1 MDEVINKI
9 FSFCKETILKDLHMV
24 VLEASYSSHRSD
36 ILGENKFYKIIIY
49 VDNIMKTKGDV
60 MNTLLFTIVHECFH
74 TIQPINEFKYTKDE
88 KYRKNIECNVDYS
101 SALFINKHR
110 EELQQ
115 LLRFNVY
122 PLDPHMIIKSYGIY
136 DLVYNVQNREESYCL
151 FHKVVSLFFMLPDIT
166 IYNLYIKNK
175 NINIV
180 IKRGKEKNIFS
191 ILRDGDIDKNVL
203 NNLLGILYEGYPK
216 DIEKCTLS
224 YKRNELNLSVY
235 FK

>member
-9 FSFCKETILKDLHMV
+9 FGFCKETILKDLPIIH
-24 VLEASYSSHRSD
+24 LEISHSAPNSY

-49 VDNIMKTKGDV
+49 ADNLIRTKGDI
-60 MNTLLFTIVHECFH
+60 MNTVLFTVVHECLH
-74 TIQPINEFKYTKDE
+74 SIQPINEFKYTKDE

-136 DLVYNVQNREESYCL
+136 DLVYNVQNREEGYCL
-151 FHKVVSLFFMLPDIT
+151 FHKTISLFFMLPDIT

-180 IKRGKEKNIFS
+180 IKKGKEKTIFN
-191 ILRDGDIDKNVL
+191 ILRDGNINKNGINDIM
-203 NNLLGILYEGYPK
+203 GILYEGYPK
-216 DIEKCTLS
+216 DILKCTLS